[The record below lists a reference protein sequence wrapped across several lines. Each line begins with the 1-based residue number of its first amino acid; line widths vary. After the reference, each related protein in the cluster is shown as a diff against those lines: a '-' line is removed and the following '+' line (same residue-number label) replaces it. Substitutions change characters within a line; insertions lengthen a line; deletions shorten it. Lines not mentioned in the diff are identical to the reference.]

1 MLRIVNR
8 YGAHDV
14 TCTPRIAGQSNS
26 TFERCSTESLA
37 SVSRQMAGV
46 TCGICSSVPSIMQP
60 LSHVEG
66 YSSTDQLVTTRPK
79 ISARQANNGRQTVDR
94 PYRCDRTMSARKQ
107 TEILFSQARNAKIPN
122 SAKWHLLSL
131 RNSCMY
137 VFCFQQIYI
146 CIHSSKR
153 AAAKVSQYSQQ
164 MGASSC
170 GKGGMWELQ
179 FNK

>member
-37 SVSRQMAGV
+37 SVSRQMAGL
-46 TCGICSSVPSIMQP
+46 TCGICSSVPSIMHP

-94 PYRCDRTMSARKQ
+94 PYRYDRTMSARKQ

-131 RNSCMY
+131 RT

-164 MGASSC
+164 GSF
-170 GKGGMWELQ
+170 KLWIGGMWDFSLIN
-179 FNK
+179 NKR